1 MVNKNVT
8 NSEILCYS
16 YGLRSSEVL
25 GLQWQSVDFNV
36 DSILIRHTVSVGT
49 KVVEMEIYPFF
60 IGVQWHHELF

>member
-1 MVNKNVT
+1 MP

-25 GLQWQSVDFNV
+25 GLQWQSVDFNGN
-36 DSILIRHTVSVGT
+36 SILIRRTVSAGT
-49 KVVEMEIYPFF
+49 KAVEMENYPFF